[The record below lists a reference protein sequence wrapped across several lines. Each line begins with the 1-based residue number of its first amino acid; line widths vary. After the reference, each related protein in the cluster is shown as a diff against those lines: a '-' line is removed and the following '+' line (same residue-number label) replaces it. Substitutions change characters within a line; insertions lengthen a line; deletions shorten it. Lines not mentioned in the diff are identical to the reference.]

1 MKNGREFDRTFVNKL
16 KKIKS
21 DNTRLLACALSLAK
35 LSGHAS
41 GNARHQSTIKIFN
54 LRKKHLKN
62 PPHFSQRDGFFP
74 SFLDFV

>member
-1 MKNGREFDRTFVNKL
+1 MVRMLSALIVNKL

-21 DNTRLLACALSLAK
+21 DNTRLLARALSLTK

-54 LRKKHLKN
+54 SRKKHLKN
-62 PPHFSQRDGFFP
+62 PPHFSQRDGFFL